1 MTRLFTVAA
10 TLADGDFLQAAGRS
24 RSSSTPPPSAIRFM
38 TEVFILLEVSGAER
52 LYCFVQGENYVASG
66 NDRNGRH
73 FESARPC
80 VQKHRVPDHG
90 VHGYFRRRRT
100 PFRR

>member
-24 RSSSTPPPSAIRFM
+24 RSSSTPPPRAIRFM

-52 LYCFVQGENYVASG
+52 LYCFVRRQFWGRG
-66 NDRNGRH
+66 GDRPLRPRRGCRNRVRSAALGTQRSVPGRKLRC
-73 FESARPC
+73 EWE
-80 VQKHRVPDHG
+80 
-90 VHGYFRRRRT
+90 
-100 PFRR
+100 